1 MILPRAAA
9 AAIADDELLEEASQS
24 EGATPNN
31 FHTSEPCCLAHR
43 VLKEIESEKN
53 RASLLREKKKEKKKR
68 KKKFLITF
76 LDSSGCRPVRRD
88 SFS

>member
-53 RASLLREKKKEKKKR
+53 RASLLREKKGEEEEEEEV
-68 KKKFLITF
+68 
-76 LDSSGCRPVRRD
+76 LDHVSRFFRLSA
-88 SFS
+88 SQT

>member
-1 MILPRAAA
+1 MILPRAA

-53 RASLLREKKKEKKKR
+53 RASLLREKKGEEEEEDEV
-68 KKKFLITF
+68 
-76 LDSSGCRPVRRD
+76 LDHVSRFFRLSA
-88 SFS
+88 SQT